1 MTVPRSAP
9 TAVPSQSDAMVFFGG
24 TGDLARKKIYPA
36 LLALSRTG
44 RLNVPVIV
52 IARSNWSIDLLRER
66 VKAELEQRGEVDAAA
81 LENLLV
87 RLVYVEGDYN
97 DPNTYVALRAALGD
111 AKYPLHYLAIPP
123 DMFSTVATGL
133 GASGSS
139 VDARIVVEKPFGRDL
154 ASAKQL
160 NATIH
165 SVFDEQNIFRIDH
178 FLGKEAVQNLL
189 VFRFA
194 NTFLAPIWNNQFIDS
209 VQITMAESFG
219 VNGRGRFYEEAGAI
233 RDVIQNHLLEVLG
246 FLAMEAPHSC
256 GSGDLND
263 QQARLFSSMRPLAP
277 DDIVRG
283 QCRQYLDEKDVSAE
297 SIVETFA
304 AVKLH
309 IDSARWSGVP
319 FLVRAGKYLAVT
331 ATEVLVTLKQPVH
344 HALPAGAANF
354 IRFRLGPDVKIT
366 IGARVKR
373 PGESFESDPAEFT
386 VMHTPDTNEMD
397 PYERLLGDAMEGD
410 AMLFAREDF
419 VEAAWAT
426 VGPVLG
432 NVTHAYSYEQGT
444 WGPREADRLA
454 EREGGW
460 VNPAAS
466 A

>member
-1 MTVPRSAP
+1 MTAPQPAP
-9 TAVPSQSDAMVFFGG
+9 TVQPQSDALVFFGG

-36 LLALSRTG
+36 LLAMSRKG

-52 IARSNWSIDLLRER
+52 IARSGWTIDLLRER
-66 VKAELEQRGEVDAAA
+66 VKTELEQRGNVDAVA
-81 LENLLV
+81 LANLLA

-97 DPNTYVALRAALGD
+97 DPNTFVALRAALGA

-123 DMFSTVATGL
+123 DMFTTVATGL
-133 GASGSS
+133 GVSGSS
-139 VDARIVVEKPFGRDL
+139 ANARIVVEKPFGRDL
-154 ASAKQL
+154 ASAKRL
-160 NATIH
+160 NATVH
-165 SVFDEQNIFRIDH
+165 SVFEEQNIFRIDH

-194 NTFLAPIWNNQFIDS
+194 NTFLDPIWNNQFIES

-246 FLAMEAPHSC
+246 FLTMEAPNSG
-256 GSGDLND
+256 GSGDVSD
-263 QQARLFSSMRPLAP
+263 EQARLFTSVRPLAP
-277 DDIVRG
+277 ADVVRG
-283 QCRQYLDEKDVSAE
+283 QCRQYHDEKDVPAE
-297 SIVETFA
+297 STNETFA
-304 AVKLH
+304 AVRLH
-309 IDSARWSGVP
+309 IDSPRWSGVP
-319 FLVRAGKYLAVT
+319 FLIRAGKYLAVT
-331 ATEVLVTLKQPVH
+331 ATEVLVTLKQPAH
-344 HALPAGAANF
+344 QALPAGAGNY

-373 PGESFESDPAEFT
+373 PGETLDSDPAEFT
-386 VMHTPDTNEMD
+386 VVHHPDMNELD

-419 VEAAWAT
+419 VEAAWAI

-432 NVTHAYSYEQGT
+432 DVTPAYSYEQGQ

-454 EREGGW
+454 ESVGGW
-460 VNPAAS
+460 VNPAAP